1 MFRCHWEKK
10 KNWRKKKITN
20 LSQLLS
26 CLTFSVSASRFG
38 EVLFWMLFSVL
49 TQSSAQISRLHFR
62 VLGTGAEPQAELLR
76 QEYLQLACD
85 NINTGA
91 EKEQRRKK
99 PRREFLRHTVNNLQ
113 QIWLM
118 CVCPPKTNIY
128 SYTCR
133 RVRVHFSARQPCL
146 TEHSPN
152 QRYTHTR
159 TVIGPFW
166 GHRRVFIFLPVAAT
180 PCPQTAYCSVLRC
193 TTVYCG

>member
-1 MFRCHWEKK
+1 MPLRKK
-10 KNWRKKKITN
+10 KKKTQGKKKITN

-91 EKEQRRKK
+91 EKGTKK
-99 PRREFLRHTVNNLQ
+99 EKTEKR
-113 QIWLM
+113 I
-118 CVCPPKTNIY
+118 PPTY
-128 SYTCR
+128 SK
-133 RVRVHFSARQPCL
+133 
-146 TEHSPN
+146 
-152 QRYTHTR
+152 
-159 TVIGPFW
+159 
-166 GHRRVFIFLPVAAT
+166 
-180 PCPQTAYCSVLRC
+180 
-193 TTVYCG
+193 